1 MIKFN
6 RKYYSGLHFHKSIR
20 ADQIEKFEE
29 ILNDESCDIFNRI
42 KVIRQIGSESLYA
55 TIWEIDFYL
64 SDKKSE
70 IEPEKIKLAI
80 KVQKN
85 VEKTLSEID
94 INNFL
99 QETESEHFLRF
110 YGNVYC
116 ENINLV
122 NDSSFSGY
130 FMFMDLAIGDLAQ
143 YISGANV
150 SQSELEK
157 FVSEIYEAIY
167 HLGIHQIYHGDLHL
181 KNAFIVKDV
190 NIKGE
195 GNLRAVIGDFGESE
209 ATDSITAHT
218 SDIVK
223 FSSSLAVFLKGKRK
237 YPSLERK
244 LLEVVKVINR
254 MTPAMEDRFNPETD
268 NFEPIVR
275 KTVDVAK
282 KIITS

>member
-1 MIKFN
+1 MLNFN
-6 RKYYSGLHFHKSIR
+6 NKYYSGLHFHKSILEH
-20 ADQIEKFEE
+20 QIERFED
-29 ILNDESCDIFNRI
+29 ILNDESCNIFDRI

-64 SDKKSE
+64 SDVEKSDL
-70 IEPEKIKLAI
+70 EPEKIKLAI

-85 VEKTLSEID
+85 LEKTLSEID

-99 QETESEHFLRF
+99 QEYSSDYFLRF

-116 ENINLV
+116 ENINLIG
-122 NDSSFSGY
+122 DSSFSGY
-130 FMFMDLAIGDLAQ
+130 FMFMNLAVGDLAQ
-143 YISGANV
+143 YIIQGNV
-150 SQSELEK
+150 SESDLEK
-157 FVSEIYEAIY
+157 FVSQIYEAIY
-167 HLGIHQIYHGDLHL
+167 HLAIHQIYHGDLHL
-181 KNAFIVKDV
+181 KNAFIVKD
-190 NIKGE
+190 IS

-237 YPSLERK
+237 YSRLERK
-244 LLEVVKVINR
+244 LLELVKVINR
-254 MTPAMEDRFNPETD
+254 MTPAIEDTQTD

-275 KTVDVAK
+275 KTIDVAK
-282 KIITS
+282 KIISS